1 MTMSFLLLKTDRLYK
16 PDYTFFSRPSVPY
29 KLIQFE
35 NEKAYNYQ
43 NFIVTET
50 FSRNKRCANM

>member
-1 MTMSFLLLKTDRLYK
+1 MSFLLLKTDRLYK